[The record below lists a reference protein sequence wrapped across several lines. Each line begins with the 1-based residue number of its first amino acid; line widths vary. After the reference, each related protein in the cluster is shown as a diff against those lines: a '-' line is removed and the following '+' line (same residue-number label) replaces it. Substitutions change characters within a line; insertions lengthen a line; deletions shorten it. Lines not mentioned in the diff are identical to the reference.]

1 MTVPWSRAY
10 RCTPS
15 PRGITEY
22 GGVTFRSHLE
32 ARRAAYFDRQGIARE
47 YAGAARRLVSRFP
60 ARPGRRRGLRR
71 SQAGEQVSHGRGPA
85 DTERRLEKRSR
96 HPGPGA
102 APRLASPRRQRP
114 EPGRPHRVTTAP
126 PVGAIA
132 RRDGPVAAQGQT
144 LCVVR
149 DRRKGTRQW
158 PPPRA
163 GSSPGPRRRSK

>member
-1 MTVPWSRAY
+1 MYAI
-10 RCTPS
+10 TPRHHRVWRRHL
-15 PRGITEY
+15 PQPPGGPP
-22 GGVTFRSHLE
+22 GGVLRP
-32 ARRAAYFDRQGIARE
+32 AGDRPGVR
-47 YAGAARRLVSRFP
+47 AGAARRLVSRFP